1 MAEVVENTE
10 NTENETPAVP
20 QMSTVERA
28 EMLLKQDATIR
39 EIHHRVKNNL
49 QTVAALLRLQ
59 SRRMSSPE
67 GRDAR
72 RGAPQPLAADVGGD
86 ALVEHGGDVLAP
98 PDAVAH
104 VRRGEVLQRGVR
116 QRRDAPFESLRRFAA
131 PRVDVNRV
139 FEDLFVLLPSREA
152 RDLVAAPSGSKT
164 APPTRSFP

>member
-1 MAEVVENTE
+1 MEFSALDQERR
-10 NTENETPAVP
+10 VP
-20 QMSTVERA
+20 G
-28 EMLLKQDATIR
+28 LGGD
-39 EIHHRVKNNL
+39 
-49 QTVAALLRLQ
+49 LR
-59 SRRMSSPE
+59 PE

-152 RDLVAAPSGSKT
+152 RDLVAAHQDRELHPRPEVFLEVTQGIYCV
-164 APPTRSFP
+164 